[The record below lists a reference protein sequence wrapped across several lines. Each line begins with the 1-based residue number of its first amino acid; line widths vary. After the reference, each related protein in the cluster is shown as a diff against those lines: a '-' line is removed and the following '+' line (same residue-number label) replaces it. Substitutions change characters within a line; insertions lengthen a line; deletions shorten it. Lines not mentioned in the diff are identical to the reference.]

1 MMIAKELEI
10 DKCSDSELLYMIKM
24 GDEKALEELYR
35 RYYSIVKG
43 LALKILRNDEEANE
57 VVQTVFIQVWDEAHK
72 YSTDKGSVF
81 SWIMLIARS
90 RAIDRFRVLKRKFAT
105 ELYEIPSCYE
115 VESENEQTVLYSQ
128 QRKIVLNALEALPTI
143 QREVLELA
151 YFEGLSQ
158 SQIAKKLDI
167 PLGTVKTRTLHALRK
182 LRKILGGCKAE
193 ILG

>member
-1 MMIAKELEI
+1 MIAKELEI